1 MILKLKTKKMLTLE
15 KNEVEALKEYFE
27 VTTINITALVK
38 KIGLKQVKEFE
49 AVIQKVYKTIEND
62 GSN

>member
-1 MILKLKTKKMLTLE
+1 MLTLE

-27 VTTINITALVK
+27 VTNINITALVK

-49 AVIQKVYKTIEND
+49 AVIQKVYKTTED
-62 GSN
+62 EKSNSKAS